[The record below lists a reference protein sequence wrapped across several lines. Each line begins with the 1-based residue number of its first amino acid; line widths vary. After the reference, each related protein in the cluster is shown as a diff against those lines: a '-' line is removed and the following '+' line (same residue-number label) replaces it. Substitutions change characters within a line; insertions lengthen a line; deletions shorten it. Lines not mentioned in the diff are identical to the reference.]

1 MAENKEK
8 NAGMHEEKHAE
19 KHEFKQIESRLKV
32 KESEP
37 LYSAEP
43 VTCVDNAV
51 KLLSNLMKDMDR
63 ECVYIINLDSK
74 MHPLSFN
81 LSSMGGMNYAPVDPA
96 NIFKSAILTNAS
108 NVIILHVHPSGDYT
122 PSRADIEVTQRV
134 ALSGAVMGIPL
145 QDHIIVAGGT
155 GNTLSLKNEMPELF
169 RDTTRLAEERS
180 AMTPVVAEET
190 HAVYSPVQTQ
200 AQEQPMTQPL
210 SPAGNIYNEVMTVI
224 RRGQEIEKT
233 TPEAWQLS
241 YAVAEVWAAHNG
253 NGLSDQDY
261 EMQKFIVENAESI
274 VKGETDSIRGGLTA
288 MADKSEDISFVKKA
302 FHLAISIEHYAEKP
316 QEAIKDAVKAEANI
330 EKAIE
335 KADNKAENTPK
346 RFKDIL
352 DQNDSRAEAINA
364 ARQAAMMAQSKDQ
377 KAQTL

>member
-8 NAGMHEEKHAE
+8 NAGMHEEKYAE
-19 KHEFKQIESRLKV
+19 KHEFKQIEIRLKV

-51 KLLSNLMKDMDR
+51 KLLSDLMKDMDR

-81 LSSMGGMNYAPVDPA
+81 LSSVGGMNYAPVDPA

-155 GNTLSLKNEMPELF
+155 GNTLSLKNEMPDLF
-169 RDTTRLAEERS
+169 RDTTRLAEER
-180 AMTPVVAEET
+180 AAQAAVVAEAVP
-190 HAVYSPVQTQ
+190 AVYSPVQT
-200 AQEQPMTQPL
+200 AELEKPLPL
-210 SPAGNIYNEVMTVI
+210 SPEGNIYNEVMMVI

-241 YAVAEVWAAHNG
+241 YEVAEVWAAHNG

-316 QEAIKDAVKAEANI
+316 QEAIKDALKSEANI
-330 EKAIE
+330 ETAIE
-335 KADNKAENTPK
+335 KADNKTENTPK
-346 RFKDIL
+346 SFKDIL
-352 DQNDSRAEAINA
+352 DQNDNRAEAINT
-364 ARQAAMMAQSKDQ
+364 ARQVAMMAQSRDQ

>member
-1 MAENKEK
+1 
-8 NAGMHEEKHAE
+8 
-19 KHEFKQIESRLKV
+19 
-32 KESEP
+32 
-37 LYSAEP
+37 
-43 VTCVDNAV
+43 
-51 KLLSNLMKDMDR
+51 
-63 ECVYIINLDSK
+63 
-74 MHPLSFN
+74 
-81 LSSMGGMNYAPVDPA
+81 
-96 NIFKSAILTNAS
+96 
-108 NVIILHVHPSGDYT
+108 
-122 PSRADIEVTQRV
+122 
-134 ALSGAVMGIPL
+134 MGIPL

-155 GNTLSLKNEMPELF
+155 GNTLSLRNEMPDLF

-224 RRGQEIEKT
+224 RWGQEIEKT

-241 YAVAEVWAAHNG
+241 YEVAEVWAAHNG
-253 NGLSDQDY
+253 KGLSDQDY

-316 QEAIKDAVKAEANI
+316 QEAIKDAVKSEANI
-330 EKAIE
+330 ETAIE
-335 KADNKAENTPK
+335 KADNKTENTPK
-346 RFKDIL
+346 SFKDIL
-352 DQNDSRAEAINA
+352 DQNDSRAEAINT
-364 ARQAAMMAQSKDQ
+364 ARQAAMMAQSRDQ

>member
-19 KHEFKQIESRLKV
+19 KHEFKQIEIRLKV

-37 LYSAEP
+37 LYSVEP

-51 KLLSNLMKDMDR
+51 KLLSDFMKDMDR

-81 LSSMGGMNYAPVDPA
+81 LSSVGGMNYAPVDPA

-155 GNTLSLKNEMPELF
+155 GNTLSLKNEMPDLF
-169 RDTTRLAEERS
+169 RDTTRLAEER
-180 AMTPVVAEET
+180 AAQVPVVAEAAP
-190 HAVYSPVQTQ
+190 AVYSPVQNAEQEKTH
-200 AQEQPMTQPL
+200 EQPI
-210 SPAGNIYNEVMTVI
+210 SPTGNIYNEVMMVI

-241 YAVAEVWAAHNG
+241 YEVAEVWAAHNG
-253 NGLSDQDY
+253 KDLSDQDY

-274 VKGETDSIRGGLTA
+274 VKGETDSIRGGLTT

-316 QEAIKDAVKAEANI
+316 LEAIKDAVKSEANI

-346 RFKDIL
+346 SFKDIL

-364 ARQAAMMAQSKDQ
+364 GRQAAMMAQSKDQ
-377 KAQTL
+377 KAQTH

>member
-1 MAENKEK
+1 MAENKVK
-8 NAGMHEEKHAE
+8 NAGMHEEKH
-19 KHEFKQIESRLKV
+19 EFKQIEIRLKV

-51 KLLSNLMKDMDR
+51 KLLSDLMKDMDR

-81 LSSMGGMNYAPVDPA
+81 LSSVGGMNYAPVDPA

-155 GNTLSLKNEMPELF
+155 GNTLSLKNEMPDLF

-180 AMTPVVAEET
+180 AMTPVVAEAAP
-190 HAVYSPVQTQ
+190 AVYSPVQSP
-200 AQEQPMTQPL
+200 EQPMTQPL
-210 SPAGNIYNEVMTVI
+210 SPSPEGNIYNEVMMVI

-241 YAVAEVWAAHNG
+241 YEVAEVWAAHNG
-253 NGLSDQDY
+253 KGLSDQDY
-261 EMQKFIVENAESI
+261 EMQKFIVENAENI

-316 QEAIKDAVKAEANI
+316 LEAIKDAVKSEANI

-346 RFKDIL
+346 SFKDIL

-364 ARQAAMMAQSKDQ
+364 GRQAAMMAQSKDQ
-377 KAQTL
+377 KAQTH

>member
-1 MAENKEK
+1 MAENKVK
-8 NAGMHEEKHAE
+8 NTGMHEEKHME
-19 KHEFKQIESRLKV
+19 KHEFKQIEIRLKV

-51 KLLSNLMKDMDR
+51 KLLSDLMKDMDR

-81 LSSMGGMNYAPVDPA
+81 LSSIGGMNYAPVDPV

-155 GNTLSLKNEMPELF
+155 GNTLSLKNEMPDLF

-190 HAVYSPVQTQ
+190 HAVYSPVQTR

-241 YAVAEVWAAHNG
+241 YAVAEIWAAHNG

-274 VKGETDSIRGGLTA
+274 IKGETDSIRGGLTA

-316 QEAIKDAVKAEANI
+316 QEAIKDAVKSEANI
-330 EKAIE
+330 ETAIE
-335 KADNKAENTPK
+335 KADNKTENTPK
-346 RFKDIL
+346 SFKDIL

-364 ARQAAMMAQSKDQ
+364 ARMTAQSKDQ

>member
-1 MAENKEK
+1 MAENKVK
-8 NAGMHEEKHAE
+8 NAGRQEEKHTE
-19 KHEFKQIESRLKV
+19 KHEFKQIEIRLKV
-32 KESEP
+32 KESDP
-37 LYSAEP
+37 LYSSEP

-51 KLLSNLMKDMDR
+51 KLLSDLMKDMDR

-81 LSSMGGMNYAPVDPA
+81 LSSVGGMNYAPVDPA

-155 GNTLSLKNEMPELF
+155 GNTLSLKNEMPDLF
-169 RDTTRLAEERS
+169 RDTTRLAEER
-180 AMTPVVAEET
+180 AAQAPVVAET
-190 HAVYSPVQTQ
+190 APAVYSPVQTQ

-302 FHLAISIEHYAEKP
+302 FHLAISIEHYAEEP
-316 QEAIKDAVKAEANI
+316 QAAIKDAVKSEANI
-330 EKAIE
+330 ETAIE
-335 KADNKAENTPK
+335 KADNKTENTPK
-346 RFKDIL
+346 SFKDIL

-377 KAQTL
+377 KAQIL

>member
-1 MAENKEK
+1 MAENKVK

-19 KHEFKQIESRLKV
+19 KHEFKQIEIRLKV

-51 KLLSNLMKDMDR
+51 KLLSDLMKDMDR

-81 LSSMGGMNYAPVDPA
+81 LSSVGGMNYAPVDPA

-155 GNTLSLKNEMPELF
+155 GNTLSLKNEMPDLF

-210 SPAGNIYNEVMTVI
+210 SPAGNIYNEVMMVI

-335 KADNKAENTPK
+335 KADNQDESPSKS
-346 RFKDIL
+346 FKDIL
-352 DQNDSRAEAINA
+352 DQNDSRAEAINT
-364 ARQAAMMAQSKDQ
+364 ARQTAMMAQSRDQ

>member
-8 NAGMHEEKHAE
+8 NAGMHEEKH
-19 KHEFKQIESRLKV
+19 EFKQIEIRLKV

-51 KLLSNLMKDMDR
+51 KLLSDLMKDMDR

-81 LSSMGGMNYAPVDPA
+81 LSSVGGMNYAPVDPA

-155 GNTLSLKNEMPELF
+155 GNTLSLKNEMPDLF
-169 RDTTRLAEERS
+169 RDTTRLAEER
-180 AMTPVVAEET
+180 AAQVPVVAEAAP
-190 HAVYSPVQTQ
+190 AVYSPVQNSEQEKTH
-200 AQEQPMTQPL
+200 EQPI
-210 SPAGNIYNEVMTVI
+210 SPTGNIYNEVMMVI

-241 YAVAEVWAAHNG
+241 YEVAEVWAAHNG
-253 NGLSDQDY
+253 KGLSDQDY

-316 QEAIKDAVKAEANI
+316 RAAIKDAVKAEANI
-330 EKAIE
+330 EKTIE
-335 KADNKAENTPK
+335 KTDNKDENAP
-346 RFKDIL
+346 RSFKDIL

-364 ARQAAMMAQSKDQ
+364 ARQATMMAQSKDQ

>member
-8 NAGMHEEKHAE
+8 NAGMQEERHTE
-19 KHEFKQIESRLKV
+19 KHELKQIEIRLKV

-51 KLLSNLMKDMDR
+51 KLLSDLMKDMDR

-81 LSSMGGMNYAPVDPA
+81 LSSVGGMNYAPVDPA

-169 RDTTRLAEERS
+169 RDTTRLAEER
-180 AMTPVVAEET
+180 AAQAPVVAET
-190 HAVYSPVQTQ
+190 APAVYSPVQTQ

-335 KADNKAENTPK
+335 KADNQDESPSKS
-346 RFKDIL
+346 FKDIL
-352 DQNDSRAEAINA
+352 DQNDSRAEAINT
-364 ARQAAMMAQSKDQ
+364 ARQTAMMAQSRDQ

>member
-19 KHEFKQIESRLKV
+19 KHEFKQIEIRLKV

-51 KLLSNLMKDMDR
+51 KLLSDLMKDMDR

-81 LSSMGGMNYAPVDPA
+81 LSSVGGMNYAPVDPA

-169 RDTTRLAEERS
+169 RDTTRLAEER
-180 AMTPVVAEET
+180 AAQAPVVAET
-190 HAVYSPVQTQ
+190 APAVYSPVQTQ

-335 KADNKAENTPK
+335 KADNKTENTPK
-346 RFKDIL
+346 SFKDIL
-352 DQNDSRAEAINA
+352 DQNDSRAEAINT
-364 ARQAAMMAQSKDQ
+364 ARQAAMMSQSKDQ
-377 KAQTL
+377 KAQIL

>member
-1 MAENKEK
+1 MTENNVK

-19 KHEFKQIESRLKV
+19 KHEFKQIEIRLKV

-51 KLLSNLMKDMDR
+51 KLLSDLMKDMDR

-134 ALSGAVMGIPL
+134 VLSGAVMGIPL
-145 QDHIIVAGGT
+145 QDHLIVAGGT
-155 GNTLSLKNEMPELF
+155 GNTFSLKNEMPDLF
-169 RDTTRLAEERS
+169 RDITRLAEERS
-180 AMTPVVAEET
+180 AMTPVVAEAAP
-190 HAVYSPVQTQ
+190 AVYSPVQSQ

-335 KADNKAENTPK
+335 KADNKTENTPK
-346 RFKDIL
+346 SFKDIL
-352 DQNDSRAEAINA
+352 DQNDSRAEAINT
-364 ARQAAMMAQSKDQ
+364 ARQAAMMAQSRDQ

>member
-8 NAGMHEEKHAE
+8 NAGMQEEKHEE
-19 KHEFKQIESRLKV
+19 KHEFKQIEIRLKV

-51 KLLSNLMKDMDR
+51 KLLSDLMKDMDR

-81 LSSMGGMNYAPVDPA
+81 LSSVGGMNYAPVDPA

-155 GNTLSLKNEMPELF
+155 GNTLSLKNEMPDLF
-169 RDTTRLAEERS
+169 RDTTRLAEER
-180 AMTPVVAEET
+180 AAQVPVVAET
-190 HAVYSPVQTQ
+190 APAVYSPVQTQ

-210 SPAGNIYNEVMTVI
+210 SPEGNIYNEVMMVI
-224 RRGQEIEKT
+224 KRGQEIEKT

-241 YAVAEVWAAHNG
+241 HEVAEVWAAHNG
-253 NGLSDQDY
+253 KGLSDQDY

-288 MADKSEDISFVKKA
+288 MADKSEDIRFVKTA
-302 FHLAISIEHYAEKP
+302 FHLAISIEHYAEEP
-316 QEAIKDAVKAEANI
+316 QAAIKDAVKAEANI

-335 KADNKAENTPK
+335 KADNKAGNTPK
-346 RFKDIL
+346 SFKDIL

-364 ARQAAMMAQSKDQ
+364 ARMTAQSKDQ

>member
-8 NAGMHEEKHAE
+8 NAGMQEERHTE
-19 KHEFKQIESRLKV
+19 KHELKQIEIRLKV

-51 KLLSNLMKDMDR
+51 KLLSDLMKDMDR

-81 LSSMGGMNYAPVDPA
+81 LSSVGGMNYAPVDPA

-169 RDTTRLAEERS
+169 RDTTRLAEER
-180 AMTPVVAEET
+180 AAQAPVVAET
-190 HAVYSPVQTQ
+190 APAVYSPVQTQ

-316 QEAIKDAVKAEANI
+316 QEAIKDAVKSEANI
-330 EKAIE
+330 EKVIE
-335 KADNKAENTPK
+335 KADNQDESPSKS
-346 RFKDIL
+346 FKDIL
-352 DQNDSRAEAINA
+352 DQNDSRAEAINT
-364 ARQAAMMAQSKDQ
+364 ARQTAMMAQSRDQ

>member
-1 MAENKEK
+1 
-8 NAGMHEEKHAE
+8 
-19 KHEFKQIESRLKV
+19 
-32 KESEP
+32 
-37 LYSAEP
+37 
-43 VTCVDNAV
+43 
-51 KLLSNLMKDMDR
+51 
-63 ECVYIINLDSK
+63 
-74 MHPLSFN
+74 
-81 LSSMGGMNYAPVDPA
+81 
-96 NIFKSAILTNAS
+96 
-108 NVIILHVHPSGDYT
+108 
-122 PSRADIEVTQRV
+122 
-134 ALSGAVMGIPL
+134 
-145 QDHIIVAGGT
+145 
-155 GNTLSLKNEMPELF
+155 MPELF
-169 RDTTRLAEERS
+169 RDTTRLAEER
-180 AMTPVVAEET
+180 ATQAPVVAET
-190 HAVYSPVQTQ
+190 APAVYSPVQTQ

-224 RRGQEIEKT
+224 RWGQEIEKT

-274 VKGETDSIRGGLTA
+274 VKGETDSIRVGLTA

-346 RFKDIL
+346 SFKDIL

-364 ARQAAMMAQSKDQ
+364 GRQAAMMAQSKDQ

>member
-1 MAENKEK
+1 MTENKVK
-8 NAGMHEEKHAE
+8 NTGMHEEKHAE
-19 KHEFKQIESRLKV
+19 KHEFKQIEIRLKV

-51 KLLSNLMKDMDR
+51 KLLSDLMKDMDR

-81 LSSMGGMNYAPVDPA
+81 LSSVGGMNYAPVDPA

-145 QDHIIVAGGT
+145 QDHIIVEGGT
-155 GNTLSLKNEMPELF
+155 GNTLSLKNEMPDLF
-169 RDTTRLAEERS
+169 RDTTRLAEER
-180 AMTPVVAEET
+180 AAQVPVVAET
-190 HAVYSPVQTQ
+190 APAVYSPVQNAEQDKT
-200 AQEQPMTQPL
+200 QEQPI
-210 SPAGNIYNEVMTVI
+210 SPEGNIYNEVMMVI

-302 FHLAISIEHYAEKP
+302 FHLAISIEHYAERP

-330 EKAIE
+330 ETAIE
-335 KADNKAENTPK
+335 KTDNKTENTPK
-346 RFKDIL
+346 SFKDIL

-364 ARQAAMMAQSKDQ
+364 ARQAAMMAQSRDQ
-377 KAQTL
+377 KTQTL

>member
-1 MAENKEK
+1 MAENKVK

-19 KHEFKQIESRLKV
+19 KHEFKQIEIRLKV

-51 KLLSNLMKDMDR
+51 KLLSDLMKDMDR

-81 LSSMGGMNYAPVDPA
+81 LSSVGGMNYAPVDPA

-155 GNTLSLKNEMPELF
+155 GNTLSLKNEMPDLF

-190 HAVYSPVQTQ
+190 HAVYSPVQT
-200 AQEQPMTQPL
+200 AEQEKPLPL
-210 SPAGNIYNEVMTVI
+210 SPEGNIYNEVMMVI

-330 EKAIE
+330 EKAVE
-335 KADNKAENTPK
+335 KADNKVENTPK
-346 RFKDIL
+346 SFKDIL
-352 DQNDSRAEAINA
+352 DQNDSRAEAINT
-364 ARQAAMMAQSKDQ
+364 ARQTAMMAQSRDQ